1 MEPADGNPTIQHCIR
16 SFEPYLA
23 ANRRT
28 EKPVIHISLN
38 PHPDDVL
45 TDEQLAVIGQE
56 YMEKMGYGNQPYIIY
71 RHEDIGRPHIH
82 IVSLRIDEQGRKIND
97 YKEWQR
103 STAVCRELERK
114 YRLLPAKKMERRESL
129 PLTVVDYRKGD
140 IKHQIANVVKP
151 IMQGYR
157 FQSVKEFKALL
168 GLFHVTVEE
177 THKMIEGKSYHGLVY
192 AATDEK
198 GERIGVAIKS
208 SKIGKNVGYEALQK
222 KFAKSK
228 QWIARHPIPVQT
240 KEAIAAALQGQPTRQ
255 GFLQE
260 LSGKG
265 IAAILWQN
273 DSGVI
278 YGVTYIDHNSKTVF
292 KGSLLGK
299 EYSASVI
306 NRKYGTPPPEKTE
319 EAPVIYLPEP
329 ETKEPGLVEGLLDI
343 FSLESY
349 PCPADDLTQSPYRK
363 KKKRKRRG
371 PHLG

>member
-1 MEPADGNPTIQHCIR
+1 MEPADGHPTIQHCIR

-45 TDEQLAVIGQE
+45 TDEQLTAIGQE

-82 IVSLRIDEQGRKIND
+82 IVSLRIDEQGKKIKD

-114 YRLLPAKKMERRESL
+114 YHLLPAEKMERRESL

-140 IKHQIANVVKP
+140 IKHQITNVVKP
-151 IMQGYR
+151 VMQGYK

-177 THKMIEGKSYHGLVY
+177 VHKTIKGKTYHGLVY

-198 GERIGVAIKS
+198 GERTGIAIKS
-208 SKIGKNVGYEALQK
+208 SKIGKSVGYEALQK
-222 KFAKSK
+222 KFSKSK
-228 QWIARHPIPVQT
+228 QWIARHPVPVQT
-240 KEAIAAALQGQPTRQ
+240 KEAIATALQGQPTRQ

-306 NRKYGTPPPEKTE
+306 NRKYGTIPPEKTE
-319 EAPVIYLPEP
+319 EAPVIHPSEP
-329 ETKEPGLVEGLLDI
+329 EMKEPGLVEGLLDI
-343 FSLESY
+343 FSPESY
-349 PCPADDLTQSPYRK
+349 PYPADDLTQSPYGK

>member
-1 MEPADGNPTIQHCIR
+1 MEPADGNPTIQHCMR

-28 EKPVIHISLN
+28 EKPVIHVSLN

-45 TDEQLAVIGQE
+45 TDEQLADIGQE

-82 IVSLRIDEQGRKIND
+82 IVSLRIDEQGKKIND

-114 YRLLPAKKMERRESL
+114 YHLLPAEKIERQEAL
-129 PLTVVDYRKGD
+129 PLTVVDYHKGD

-151 IMQGYR
+151 IMQGYK
-157 FQSVKEFKALL
+157 FQSIKEFKALL

-177 THKMIEGKSYHGLVY
+177 THKTIDGKTYHGLVY

-198 GERIGVAIKS
+198 GERTGVAIKS
-208 SKIGKNVGYEALQK
+208 SKIGKSVGYEALQK
-222 KFAKSK
+222 KFFKSK
-228 QWIARHPIPVQT
+228 QWMAKHPVPEGT
-240 KEAIAAALQGQPTRQ
+240 KEAIATALKQNTRQ

-260 LSGKG
+260 LTGKG

-278 YGVTYIDHNSKTVF
+278 YGVTYIDHHSKTVF

-306 NRKYGTPPPEKTE
+306 NRKYGTVPLEKTE
-319 EAPVIYLPEP
+319 EFPGFQPTEP
-329 ETKEPGLVEGLLDI
+329 ERKEPGLVEGLLDI
-343 FSLESY
+343 FSPESY
-349 PCPADDLTQSPYRK
+349 PYPADDLPQSPYGK
-363 KKKRKRRG
+363 KKKRKRKG

>member
-1 MEPADGNPTIQHCIR
+1 MEPANGNPTIQHCMR

-45 TDEQLAVIGQE
+45 TDEQLAAIGQE

-82 IVSLRIDEQGRKIND
+82 IVSLRIDELGKKIND

-114 YRLLPAKKMERRESL
+114 YRLSSAEKMPQRESL
-129 PLTVVDYRKGD
+129 PFTVVDYHKGD

-151 IMQGYR
+151 VMQEYK
-157 FQSVKEFKALL
+157 FQSIKEFRALL

-177 THKMIEGKSYHGLVY
+177 TRKTIDGKTYHGLVY

-198 GERIGVAIKS
+198 GERVGVAIKS
-208 SKIGKNVGYEALQK
+208 SKIGKSVGYEALHR
-222 KFAKSK
+222 KFFKSK
-228 QWIARHPIPVQT
+228 QWMAKHPIPQET
-240 KEAIAAALQGQPTRQ
+240 KEAIATALKQDTRQ
-255 GFLQE
+255 GFLKE

-265 IAAILWQN
+265 IAAMLYEN
-273 DSGVI
+273 VAGVI
-278 YGVTYIDHNSKTVF
+278 YGVTYIDHTSKTVF
-292 KGSLLGK
+292 KGSALGK

-306 NRKYGTPPPEKTE
+306 NRQYGTVLPGKE
-319 EAPVIYLPEP
+319 EEEPRLHQSEP
-329 ETKEPGLVEGLLDI
+329 EGKEPGLVEGLLDI
-343 FSLESY
+343 FSPESY
-349 PCPADDLTQSPYRK
+349 PYPGEDLPQSPYGK

-371 PHLG
+371 PRLG

>member
-1 MEPADGNPTIQHCIR
+1 MEPADGPPTIQHCMR

-45 TDEQLAVIGQE
+45 TDEQLVAIGQE
-56 YMEKMGYGNQPYIIY
+56 YMEKMGYGDQPYIIY

-103 STAVCRELERK
+103 STAACRELERK
-114 YRLLPAKKMERRESL
+114 YHLLPAEKTEQRETL
-129 PLTVVDYRKGD
+129 PLTVVDYHKGD

-151 IMQGYR
+151 IMQGYK
-157 FQSVKEFKALL
+157 FQSIKEFKALL

-177 THKMIEGKSYHGLVY
+177 THKTIDGKTCHGLVY

-198 GERIGVAIKS
+198 GERVGVAIKS
-208 SKIGKNVGYEALQK
+208 SKIGKSVGYEALKK
-222 KFAKSK
+222 KFLKSK
-228 QWIARHPIPVQT
+228 QWMAKHPVPEAT
-240 KEAIAAALQGQPTRQ
+240 KEAIAAALKQDTRQ

-260 LSGKG
+260 LTRNG
-265 IAAILWQN
+265 IAAMLYQN
-273 DSGVI
+273 DAGVI
-278 YGVTYIDHNSKTVF
+278 YGVTYIDHTSRIVF
-292 KGSLLGK
+292 KGSALGK

-306 NRKYGTPPPEKTE
+306 NRQYGVALPGKE
-319 EAPVIYLPEP
+319 EDVSVLHPTEP
-329 ETKEPGLVEGLLDI
+329 ERKEPGLVEGLLDI
-343 FSLESY
+343 FSPESY
-349 PCPADDLTQSPYRK
+349 PYPADDLPQSPYGK
-363 KKKRKRRG
+363 KKKRKRKG

>member
-1 MEPADGNPTIQHCIR
+1 MEPAGGSPTIQHCMR

-28 EKPVIHISLN
+28 EKPIIHVSLN

-45 TDEQLAVIGQE
+45 TDEQLAAIGSE

-71 RHEDIGRPHIH
+71 RHEDICRPHIH
-82 IVSLRIDEQGRKIND
+82 IVSLRIDEQGKKIND

-114 YRLLPAKKMERRESL
+114 YSLLPAERQDQRESL

-151 IMQGYR
+151 VMQGYK
-157 FQSVKEFKALL
+157 FQSIKEFKALL

-177 THKMIEGKSYHGLVY
+177 THKTIDGKTYHGLVY
-192 AATDEK
+192 IATDEK
-198 GERIGVAIKS
+198 DERVGVAIKS
-208 SKIGKNVGYEALQK
+208 SKIGKSVGYEALCK
-222 KFAKSK
+222 KFVKSK
-228 QWIARHPIPVQT
+228 QWIFKHPVPDRT
-240 KEAIAAALQGQPTRQ
+240 KDVIATALKQDTRQ
-255 GFLQE
+255 GFLQALE
-260 LSGKG
+260 TQG
-265 IAAILWQN
+265 IAAILYQN
-273 DSGVI
+273 NAGVI
-278 YGVTYIDHNSKTVF
+278 YGVTYIDHTSKTVF

-306 NRKYGTPPPEKTE
+306 NRQYGTVLPKKEE
-319 EAPVIYLPEP
+319 EASLLHPAEP
-329 ETKEPGLVEGLLDI
+329 ERKEPGLVEGLLDI
-343 FSLESY
+343 FSPESY
-349 PCPADDLTQSPYRK
+349 PYPAEDLPQSPYGK
-363 KKKRKRRG
+363 KKKRRRRG

>member
-1 MEPADGNPTIQHCIR
+1 MEPADGNPTIQHCMR

-45 TDEQLAVIGQE
+45 TDEQLAVIGSE

-71 RHEDIGRPHIH
+71 RHEDISRPHIH
-82 IVSLRIDEQGRKIND
+82 IVSLRIDEQGKKIND

-103 STAVCRELERK
+103 SSAVCRELEREFH
-114 YRLLPAKKMERRESL
+114 LLPAEKQESRESL
-129 PLTVVDYRKGD
+129 PMTVVDYRKGD

-151 IMQGYR
+151 VMQGYK
-157 FQSVKEFKALL
+157 FQSMKEFKALL

-177 THKMIEGKSYHGLVY
+177 THKTIEGKTYHGIVY
-192 AATDEK
+192 AATDENQ
-198 GERIGVAIKS
+198 RRVGVAIKS
-208 SKIGKNVGYEALQK
+208 SKIGKGAGYEALHK

-228 QWIARHPIPVQT
+228 QWMAKQPVPQQT
-240 KEAIAAALQGQPTRQ
+240 KDAIITALRQDTRQ
-255 GFLQE
+255 GFLQT
-260 LSGKG
+260 LKSRG

-273 DSGVI
+273 DARVI
-278 YGVTYIDHNSKTVF
+278 YGVTYIDHSSKTVF

-299 EYSASVI
+299 GYSASVI
-306 NRKYGTPPPEKTE
+306 NQKYGTIPPGKEEDTPAIHPMEPEKR
-319 EAPVIYLPEP
+319 
-329 ETKEPGLVEGLLDI
+329 EPGLVEGLLDI
-343 FSLESY
+343 FSTESY
-349 PCPADDLTQSPYRK
+349 PYPREDMPQSPYGK

>member
-1 MEPADGNPTIQHCIR
+1 MEPADGHPTIQHCIR

-45 TDEQLAVIGQE
+45 TDEQLTAIGQE

-82 IVSLRIDEQGRKIND
+82 IVSLRIDEQGKKIKD

-114 YRLLPAKKMERRESL
+114 YHLLPAEKMERRESL
-129 PLTVVDYRKGD
+129 PLTAVDYRKGD

-151 IMQGYR
+151 VMQGYK

-177 THKMIEGKSYHGLVY
+177 AHKTIKGKTYHGLVY

-198 GERIGVAIKS
+198 GERTGVAIKS
-208 SKIGKNVGYEALQK
+208 SKIGKSVGYEALQK
-222 KFAKSK
+222 KFVKSK
-228 QWIARHPIPVQT
+228 QWIARHPVPVQT
-240 KEAIAAALQGQPTRQ
+240 KEAIATALQGQPTRQ

-306 NRKYGTPPPEKTE
+306 NRKYGTIPPEKTE
-319 EAPVIYLPEP
+319 EAPVIHPSEP
-329 ETKEPGLVEGLLDI
+329 EMKEPELVEGLLDI

-349 PCPADDLTQSPYRK
+349 PYPADDLTQSPYGK

>member
-1 MEPADGNPTIQHCIR
+1 MEPADGHPTIQHCIR

-45 TDEQLAVIGQE
+45 TDEQLTAIGQE

-82 IVSLRIDEQGRKIND
+82 IVSLRIDEQGKKIKD

-114 YRLLPAKKMERRESL
+114 YHLLPAEKMERRESL
-129 PLTVVDYRKGD
+129 PLTAVDYRKGD

-151 IMQGYR
+151 VMQGYK

-177 THKMIEGKSYHGLVY
+177 AHKTIKGKTYHGLVY

-198 GERIGVAIKS
+198 GERTGVAIKS
-208 SKIGKNVGYEALQK
+208 SKIGKSVGYEALQK
-222 KFAKSK
+222 KFVKSK
-228 QWIARHPIPVQT
+228 QRIARHPVPVQT
-240 KEAIAAALQGQPTRQ
+240 KEAIATALQGQPTRQ

-306 NRKYGTPPPEKTE
+306 NRKYGTIPPEKTE
-319 EAPVIYLPEP
+319 EAPVIHPSEP
-329 ETKEPGLVEGLLDI
+329 EMKETELVEGLLDI

-349 PCPADDLTQSPYRK
+349 PYPADDLTQSPYGK

>member
-1 MEPADGNPTIQHCIR
+1 MEPADGHPTIQHCIR

-45 TDEQLAVIGQE
+45 TDEQLTAIGQE

-82 IVSLRIDEQGRKIND
+82 IVSLRIDEQGKKIKD

-114 YRLLPAKKMERRESL
+114 YHLLPAEKMERRESL
-129 PLTVVDYRKGD
+129 PLTAVDYRKGD

-151 IMQGYR
+151 VMQGYK

-177 THKMIEGKSYHGLVY
+177 AHKTIKGKTYHGLVY

-198 GERIGVAIKS
+198 GERTGVAI
-208 SKIGKNVGYEALQK
+208 A
-222 KFAKSK
+222 
-228 QWIARHPIPVQT
+228 T
-240 KEAIAAALQGQPTRQ
+240 ALQGQPTRQ

-306 NRKYGTPPPEKTE
+306 NRKYGTIPPEKTE
-319 EAPVIYLPEP
+319 EAPVIHPSEP
-329 ETKEPGLVEGLLDI
+329 EMKETELVEGLLDI

-349 PCPADDLTQSPYRK
+349 PYPADDLTQSPYGK